1 LVGGQMAYFFYYEAK
16 TSAQKKKYKKKKF
29 LVGLVF
35 SLPIFRFTSKF
46 AALAFPM
53 GMIFFSLKK
62 SKYAGVEKQ

>member
-1 LVGGQMAYFFYYEAK
+1 VVKWPIFFNTTK
-16 TSAQKKKYKKKKF
+16 PKAQRKKKYKKKKF

-35 SLPIFRFTSKF
+35 SLPIFRFTSKL

-62 SKYAGVEKQ
+62 SKFEAIKK